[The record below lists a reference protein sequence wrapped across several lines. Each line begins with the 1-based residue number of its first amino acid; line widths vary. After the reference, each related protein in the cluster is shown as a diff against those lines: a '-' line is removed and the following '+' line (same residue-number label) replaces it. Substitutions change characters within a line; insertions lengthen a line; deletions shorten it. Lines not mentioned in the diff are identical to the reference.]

1 MKLKMSENS
10 LFAILLR
17 SSWWISFCVVAVITL
32 ASVALLPK
40 DYVAFGVMGSFP
52 FLVIG
57 LMAARKQWHAPN
69 PARVA
74 EALTQS
80 GAMSWRDFSAQM
92 QAIYTSQGYAVTRL
106 NSSAADFALLKNGQT
121 TLVSCKRWKAASQG
135 VDGLRDLLAAKA
147 AQGAQQCTYVSLVP
161 VSDTARR
168 FAVAQQVTLLCD
180 QDLGRFLIKKSRP

>member
-32 ASVALLPK
+32 ASFALLPK
-40 DYVAFGVMGSFP
+40 EYVAFGVMGSIP

-57 LMAARKQWHAPN
+57 LMTARKQWHAPN

-74 EALTQS
+74 EALAQS

-92 QAIYTSQGYAVTRL
+92 QATYTQQGFAVTRL
-106 NSSAADFALLKNGQT
+106 NSPAADFALLKNSQT

-135 VDGLRDLLAAKA
+135 VDGLRDLLAAKE

-168 FAVAQQVTLLCD
+168 FAVAQQVKLLCD
-180 QDLGRFLIKKSRP
+180 QDLGRFLIEKSRP